1 MVNYDIVV
9 VGAGIAGLHTAIEA
23 KKLNKKL
30 KILVLE
36 KYPNPGGRMVTI
48 HTTVAN
54 KKLQYECG
62 AGRINAGDHRLHK
75 LIKHYN
81 LNTHNLGDTTLWR
94 KYGTSV
100 SIPNNFTE
108 FWYEMCKQ
116 FALLPIEDRR
126 NKTLRDLAIET
137 MGVEVA
143 KSLLETYPYRAEI
156 EVASAE
162 SAIDLYLYLSQKPH
176 FSVLKEGFSEL
187 IKLMVKDAKKLGV
200 EFKTEIVVNRIDI
213 SPKTHEYTVT
223 AVKNKECKMFQAN
236 HVVLAVP
243 KNALQQI
250 YPFSPDNKFIKA
262 VKMEPLLRIYS
273 VYKDPSWFPPANVV
287 TNSPLRYI
295 IPVNK
300 EQGLIMSSYLDS
312 RDIQLWTDLY
322 EKGHNEEL
330 IEKIHNETTALF
342 PELNIKEK
350 PIYTSPEIWRDG
362 CSYWLTGTDYK
373 KLSKDALQPL
383 PDTYP
388 NLHLVGESFCLKQ
401 QWIEGALEHAE
412 ELIKLLKP
420 TLLSQSK

>member
-1 MVNYDIVV
+1 MVNYDLVI

-48 HTTVAN
+48 HTTVEN
-54 KKLQYECG
+54 KKIQFECG
-62 AGRINAGDHRLHK
+62 AGRINASDRRL
-75 LIKHYN
+75 LNLLTHYN
-81 LNTHNLGDTTLWR
+81 LNTHKLGDTTLWR
-94 KYGTSV
+94 KYGSKEST
-100 SIPNNFTE
+100 PNNFE
-108 FWYEMCKQ
+108 DFWYEICKE
-116 FALLPIEDRR
+116 FSKLPIEERR

-156 EVASAE
+156 EVSSAE
-162 SAIDLYLYLSQKPH
+162 SAIDLYLYLSKKPH
-176 FSVLKEGFSEL
+176 FLVVKEGFGEL

-200 EFKTEIVVNRIDI
+200 DFKTEIIVNRVDI
-213 SPKTHEYTVT
+213 NPKTNIYTVT

-236 HVVLAVP
+236 NVVIAVP

-250 YPFSPDNKFIKA
+250 YPFSPDNKFVQA

-273 VYKDPSWFPPANVV
+273 VYKDGSWFPPSKVV

-295 IPVNK
+295 IPINQA
-300 EQGLIMSSYLDS
+300 QGLIMSSYLDS
-312 RDIQLWTDLY
+312 RDIELWTNLY

-350 PIYTSPEIWRDG
+350 PIVTFPEIWRDG

-373 KLSKDALQPL
+373 KLSKEALQPL

-388 NLHLVGESFCLKQ
+388 NLHLVGESFCTKP
-401 QWIEGALEHAE
+401 QWIEGALEHSE
-412 ELIKLLKP
+412 ELIRMLKP
-420 TLLSQSK
+420 ALMSS

>member
-1 MVNYDIVV
+1 MVNYDIVI

-36 KYPNPGGRMVTI
+36 KYENPGGRMVTI
-48 HTTVAN
+48 HTTVQN

-62 AGRINAGDHRLHK
+62 AGRINASDKRLLN

-81 LNTHNLGDTTLWR
+81 LNTHKLSDETLWR
-94 KYGTSV
+94 KYGTTES
-100 SIPNNFTE
+100 SPNHFTE
-108 FWYEMCKQ
+108 FWYEICKE
-116 FALLPIEDRR
+116 FALLPIEERR

-162 SAIDLYLYLSQKPH
+162 SAIDLYLYLSKNPH
-176 FSVLKEGFSEL
+176 FSILKEGFSAL
-187 IKLMVKDAKKLGV
+187 ISLMVKDAKKLGV
-200 EFKTEIVVNRIDI
+200 DFKTEIVANRVDLDA
-213 SPKTHEYTVT
+213 KTNLYKVT
-223 AVKNKECKMFQAN
+223 AIKNKECKTFHAN
-236 HVVLAVP
+236 HVILAVP
-243 KNALQQI
+243 KNALQKI
-250 YPFSPDNKFIKA
+250 YPFSPDNKLVQA

-273 VYKDPSWFPPANVV
+273 VYKDASWFPPANVV

-312 RDIQLWTDLY
+312 RDIELWTDLY

-330 IEKIHNETTALF
+330 IEKIHNETCALF
-342 PELNIKEK
+342 PELDIKDK
-350 PIYTSPEIWRDG
+350 PIFTTPEIWRDG
-362 CSYWLTGTDYK
+362 CSYWLTGADYK
-373 KLSKDALQPL
+373 KLSKDALRPL
-383 PDTYP
+383 PESYP

-401 QWIEGALEHAE
+401 QWIEGALEHAD
-412 ELIKLLKP
+412 ELIKMLKP
-420 TLLSQSK
+420 TLIN